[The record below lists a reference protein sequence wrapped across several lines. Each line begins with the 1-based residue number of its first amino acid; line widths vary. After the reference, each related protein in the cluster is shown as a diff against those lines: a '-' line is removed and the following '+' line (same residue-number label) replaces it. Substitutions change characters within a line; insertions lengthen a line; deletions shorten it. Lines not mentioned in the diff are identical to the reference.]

1 MAVDPATHIGNF
13 NALLPIGDEAAA
25 ELDNNLRHIK
35 GVLVTDLAGITG
47 PVTATHTEL
56 NFVDG
61 VTASIQT
68 QIDAKAPIASPTFT
82 GTPAAPT
89 ATVGTTTTQVATTA
103 FVGTAV
109 ATQVAVPFTATTTAT
124 SKTLA
129 AFEHCMVTASSQ
141 TITLPASPVA
151 GATVC
156 RVSTR
161 DGISTTIGRNALNIQ
176 GLAEDMEQPYGPYTV
191 TLAYLNAT
199 DGWVLQ

>member
-1 MAVDPATHIGNF
+1 MAVDTATHIGSL
-13 NALLPIGDEAAA
+13 NAALPAGTEAAA

-61 VTASIQT
+61 VTSAIQT
-68 QIDAKAPIASPTFT
+68 QLDAKAPLSSPAFT
-82 GTPAAPT
+82 DNPTAPT
-89 ATVGTTTTQVATTA
+89 AAVATATTQLATTA
-103 FVGTAV
+103 FVATAV
-109 ATQVAVPFTATTTAT
+109 ATQVAVPFSATTTAT

-129 AFEHCMVTASSQ
+129 AFEHCIVTASAQ
-141 TITLPASPVA
+141 TISLPAAPVA

-156 RVSTR
+156 RIGTR
-161 DGISTTIGRNALNIQ
+161 DAITTTIARNGLNIM
-176 GLAEDMEQPYGPYTV
+176 GLAEDMEQPYGNYTA
-191 TLAYLNAT
+191 TLAYHNAT